1 MNDYAKKTDLHNHS
15 NKSVLDDLS
24 DKKGVL
30 NYKGVP
36 IQTELTLSKE
46 QNNAII
52 KKTDGLFVKDESAL
66 IDSLQKQMTNIQ
78 QDINTIG
85 GLIDSINRVVI

>member
-1 MNDYAKKTDLHNHS
+1 M
-15 NKSVLDDLS
+15 
-24 DKKGVL
+24 